1 MIFVDSWVWLEFF
14 FDGERSERAEE
25 TIEKATEDGGL
36 VAATV
41 LAEVTYRIRREAA
54 RWAAD
59 LVVDAIE
66 RFENVE
72 VVPISAEVAR
82 RAAALRDRHY
92 ERGTCELSY
101 ADAIHAA
108 TTMLTGCST
117 LYSGDPDFE
126 ALADEID
133 VELL

>member
-14 FDGERSERAEE
+14 FDGDRSERAEE
-25 TIEKATEDGGL
+25 TIEKATQDGGL
-36 VAATV
+36 VATTV
-41 LAEVTYRIRREAA
+41 LAEVAYRIRREATS
-54 RWAAD
+54 WAAD

-66 RFENVE
+66 RFEHIRVAP
-72 VVPISAEVAR
+72 VTVEVAR

-92 ERGTCELSY
+92 ERGVCELSY

-108 TTMLTGCST
+108 TTMITGCSI
-117 LYSGDPDFE
+117 LCSGDPDFE